1 MNQKLHVSKTNF
13 HMKGFA
19 LGLALKQRRKAT
31 RKLSIYTPRFSTP
44 VPGPRWNATRSP
56 RMEYFE
62 NGKQPERLIDSKASK
77 GENVVYVR
85 VPAYANV

>member
-1 MNQKLHVSKTNF
+1 
-13 HMKGFA
+13 
-19 LGLALKQRRKAT
+19 
-31 RKLSIYTPRFSTP
+31 
-44 VPGPRWNATRSP
+44 
-56 RMEYFE
+56 MEYFE